1 MKPVRHFAIATMTA
15 GIILSSTV
23 CEIVQAT
30 QPGAVLSRTIYSQAS
45 LDTKNA
51 RTEAG
56 KWLRL
61 SRQALAEGN
70 IALAKNYVV
79 RAEQLN
85 PQYDALTVR
94 FEDTPE
100 KVRSAIAEVEAKQT
114 RPVQLDVDSKLPP
127 ADPYTT
133 QTEAAA
139 SRVSTPVARTNSL
152 LEARKVLAAGNWQL
166 AGQFVGQAR
175 QQGFVTSPNGDSLEK
190 VDSLVRNAEYFA
202 KNTQLKADPQ
212 KFNGMLAR
220 FLIDQATGL
229 MQYSE
234 FDIAETLVRQAA
246 TMPVQYQQFEETPD
260 TLSLIHI

>member
-133 QTEAAA
+133 
-139 SRVSTPVARTNSL
+139 
-152 LEARKVLAAGNWQL
+152 
-166 AGQFVGQAR
+166 
-175 QQGFVTSPNGDSLEK
+175 
-190 VDSLVRNAEYFA
+190 
-202 KNTQLKADPQ
+202 
-212 KFNGMLAR
+212 
-220 FLIDQATGL
+220 
-229 MQYSE
+229 
-234 FDIAETLVRQAA
+234 
-246 TMPVQYQQFEETPD
+246 
-260 TLSLIHI
+260 